1 MTAQDRKAWTVRGGA
16 KGAYETDALERGI
29 ALLGFEDIPDLTA
42 TTTREAIEDLVRTAR
57 PEKNNHH
64 HNNVTNQL
72 YAFRVRMSEDDI
84 IAMPLKS
91 IPGFIAIGRVLGGY
105 QRVEVDDEERHA
117 RPVEWRE
124 SHVDRSNV
132 GSDLLSSLDARMTV
146 SRSRAE
152 HSGQRLT
159 HIYEYGVDPQIATEL
174 EQFDDV
180 VSYTV
185 ARDPEDEIL
194 DHIRAQF
201 PGHELERLVAAVL
214 TADGYVTLQ
223 ADAGPDG
230 GVDVLAGY
238 GRLGFDHPRICVQVK
253 ARSDRAGA
261 DVLRSTAGT
270 LVPFGADHGLI
281 VSWSGFTK
289 EAKREARA
297 SFFTIRLWDAHDL
310 LDAVYRNY
318 DRLPDEIQAR
328 IPLKQVW
335 TLVQDDDL

>member
-16 KGAYETDALERGI
+16 KGAYESDALERGI

-42 TTTREAIEDLVRTAR
+42 ATTREAIKDLIRTAR

-91 IPGFIAIGRVLGGY
+91 VSGLVAIGRVLGDY
-105 QRVEVDDEERHA
+105 QHIEFDGEERHV
-117 RPVEWRE
+117 RSVQWRE
-124 SHVDRSNV
+124 SHVDRSKIR
-132 GSDLLSSLDARMTV
+132 SDLLRSLDVQMTV
-146 SRSRAE
+146 SQPRAE
-152 HSGQRLT
+152 YSNQRLA
-159 HIYEYGVDPQIATEL
+159 HLYEHGVDPQLATDL
-174 EQFDDV
+174 EQSDDV
-180 VSYTV
+180 ASYI
-185 ARDPEDEIL
+185 AAHDPEDAIL

-201 PGHELERLVAAVL
+201 PGRELELLVAAVL
-214 TADGYVTLQ
+214 TADGYTTLQ
-223 ADAGPDG
+223 ADVGPDG

-238 GRLGFDHPRICVQVK
+238 GRFGFDPPRICVQVK
-253 ARSDRAGA
+253 AWSNRAGT
-261 DVLRSTAGT
+261 DVIRNTAGT
-270 LVPFGADHGLI
+270 LQRFGADHGLI
-281 VSWSGFTK
+281 VSWSGFNR
-289 EAKREARA
+289 EAKREARE

-328 IPLKQVW
+328 IPLKQIW
-335 TLVQDDDL
+335 TLVPDDDI